1 MDNLRSLI
9 CIVKDID
16 DPRIDRTKLHRL
28 SDILFI
34 VICAMICG
42 FTGWEQFEL
51 FALSRVRWLKKYI
64 SLENGVPS
72 HDTMRRVFER
82 LDPNQLKKAL
92 TEWVKVLDICL
103 EGKVVA
109 IDGKTLRSS
118 LSKAKSLAPLHTLS
132 AWAVENRVVLGECD
146 VDGKNNEITKI
157 PELLQLLEIKGAIVT
172 IDAMGCQKHIAEQI
186 VNKNKADYVLALK
199 KNQRQLYEEVELLF
213 KCAEYNKDIHTAY
226 YQTKEKNHGRTEKR
240 LCLCA
245 EVGTWL
251 GALGKEW
258 TKLQTV
264 AKIVSTREVGSEKRT
279 EIRYYISSLP
289 LDAQKIA
296 QSIRNHWGIENTFH
310 WGLDVV
316 FHEDRCHI
324 WKDNSPKNLATIRRI
339 AFSLAKQRTP
349 EGMSTRKAQLLTAL
363 NFDEEFQFLL
373 K

>member
-9 CIVKDID
+9 CIVEDID

-226 YQTKEKNHGRTEKR
+226 YQTKEKNHGRIEER
-240 LCLCA
+240 LCLSA

-264 AKIVSTREVGSEKRT
+264 AKIVSTREIGSEKRT

-296 QSIRNHWGIENTFH
+296 QTIRNHWGIENTLH

-349 EGMSTRKAQLLTAL
+349 EGMSTRKAQLLTAM

>member
-9 CIVKDID
+9 CIVEDID

-51 FALSRVRWLKKYI
+51 FALSRLRWLKRYI
-64 SLENGVPS
+64 PLENGVPS

-157 PELLQLLEIKGAIVT
+157 PELLQLLEIKGAIIT

-226 YQTKEKNHGRTEKR
+226 YQTKEKNHGRIEER
-240 LCLCA
+240 LCLSA

-264 AKIVSTREVGSEKRT
+264 AKIVSTREIGSEKRT

-296 QSIRNHWGIENTFH
+296 QTIRNHWGIENTLH

-349 EGMSTRKAQLLTAL
+349 EGMSTRKAQLLTAM

>member
-9 CIVKDID
+9 CIVEDID

-51 FALSRVRWLKKYI
+51 FALSRLRWLKRYI
-64 SLENGVPS
+64 PLENGVPS

-157 PELLQLLEIKGAIVT
+157 PELLQLLEIKGAIIT

-226 YQTKEKNHGRTEKR
+226 YQTKEKNHGRIEER

-264 AKIVSTREVGSEKRT
+264 AKIVSTREIGSEKRT

-296 QSIRNHWGIENTFH
+296 QTIRNHWGIENTLH

-349 EGMSTRKAQLLTAL
+349 EGMSTRKAQLLTAM

>member
-9 CIVKDID
+9 CIVEDID

-157 PELLQLLEIKGAIVT
+157 PELLQLLEIKGAIIT

-226 YQTKEKNHGRTEKR
+226 YQTKEKNHGRIEER
-240 LCLCA
+240 LCLSA

-264 AKIVSTREVGSEKRT
+264 AKIVSTREIGSEKRT

-296 QSIRNHWGIENTFH
+296 QTIRNHWGIENTLH

-349 EGMSTRKAQLLTAL
+349 EGMSTRKAQLLTAM

>member
-9 CIVKDID
+9 CIVEDID

-51 FALSRVRWLKKYI
+51 FALSRLRWLKRYI
-64 SLENGVPS
+64 PLENGVPS

-157 PELLQLLEIKGAIVT
+157 PELLQLLEIKGTIVT

-226 YQTKEKNHGRTEKR
+226 YQTKEKNHGRIEER

-296 QSIRNHWGIENTFH
+296 QSIRNHWGIENTLH

-349 EGMSTRKAQLLTAL
+349 EGMSTRKAQLLTAMT
-363 NFDEEFQFLL
+363 FDEEFQFLL

>member
-9 CIVKDID
+9 CIVEDID

-51 FALSRVRWLKKYI
+51 FALSRLRWLKRYI
-64 SLENGVPS
+64 PLENGVPS

-226 YQTKEKNHGRTEKR
+226 YQTKEKNHGRIEER

-296 QSIRNHWGIENTFH
+296 QTIRNHWGIENTLH

-349 EGMSTRKAQLLTAL
+349 EGMSTRKAQLLTAMT
-363 NFDEEFQFLL
+363 FDEEFQFLL

>member
-9 CIVKDID
+9 CIVDDID
-16 DPRIDRTKLHRL
+16 DPRIDRTKLHKL
-28 SDILFI
+28 SDIMFI

-64 SLENGVPS
+64 PLENGVPS

-82 LDPNQLKKAL
+82 IDPDQLKKAL

-118 LSKAKSLAPLHTLS
+118 LSKTKSLAPLHTLS
-132 AWAVENRVVLGECD
+132 AWAVDNRVVLGECD
-146 VDGKNNEITKI
+146 VDEKNNEITKI
-157 PELLQLLEIKGAIVT
+157 PELLHVLEIKGAIVT

-199 KNQRQLYEEVELLF
+199 KNQRQLYDEVELLF
-213 KCAEYNKDIHTAY
+213 KCAEYNKDIRTAY
-226 YQTKEKNHGRTEKR
+226 YQTKEKSHGRAEER

-245 EVGTWL
+245 EVGNWL
-251 GALGKEW
+251 GELGKEW
-258 TKLQTV
+258 ANLQTV
-264 AKIVSTREVGSEKRT
+264 AKMISTREVGGEGSTKV
-279 EIRYYISSLP
+279 RYYISSLP

-296 QSIRNHWGIENTFH
+296 ESIRNHWGIENTLH

-316 FHEDRCHI
+316 FHEDGCHI

-339 AFSLAKQRTP
+339 AFSLAKLRTP

-363 NFDEEFQFLL
+363 NFEEEFQFLL